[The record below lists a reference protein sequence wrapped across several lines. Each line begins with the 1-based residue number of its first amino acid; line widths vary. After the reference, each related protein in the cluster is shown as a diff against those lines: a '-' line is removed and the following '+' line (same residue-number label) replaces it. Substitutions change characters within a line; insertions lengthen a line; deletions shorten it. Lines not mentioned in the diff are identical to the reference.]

1 MSRRAGAAED
11 ESQGFL
17 PAVSRPACDP
27 GGHPRGNLLPRRPP
41 PGRAAPRRS
50 RGVEGAGPRA
60 RPDEA
65 AEGGDPALASARRP
79 HGLPG
84 ARPVRSFHAKL
95 TLLDSLRG
103 EGALTWAG
111 GSAKVAYEIS
121 IFLQRGEP
129 SSTGSV
135 DGDLRRLVA
144 RPGDGRF
151 TLRMA
156 DGQEIAVTLSDI
168 EDDGAALDAP
178 GDVRAA

>member
-1 MSRRAGAAED
+1 
-11 ESQGFL
+11 
-17 PAVSRPACDP
+17 
-27 GGHPRGNLLPRRPP
+27 
-41 PGRAAPRRS
+41 
-50 RGVEGAGPRA
+50 
-60 RPDEA
+60 
-65 AEGGDPALASARRP
+65 
-79 HGLPG
+79 
-84 ARPVRSFHAKL
+84 VRSFHPKL

-111 GSAKVAYEIS
+111 GRAKVAYEIS

-151 TLRMA
+151 TLRLA
-156 DGQEIAVTLSDI
+156 DGHEVAVTLSDI
-168 EDDGAALDAP
+168 EDDGAALDAV